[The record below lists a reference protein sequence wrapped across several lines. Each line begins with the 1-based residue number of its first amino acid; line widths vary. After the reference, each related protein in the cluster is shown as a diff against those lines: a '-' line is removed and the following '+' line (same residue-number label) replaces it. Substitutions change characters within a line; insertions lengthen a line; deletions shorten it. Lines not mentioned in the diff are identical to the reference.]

1 MKKFFTLLLAVI
13 STMTAFAQTEP
24 AIELQA
30 EVDGNT
36 RTFSI
41 GLATEGTV
49 QIDWGNGEKV
59 TSEKLPVYDSKYS
72 TMTMKEVTGT
82 VVGDG
87 KVKIYGDN
95 IVGFGCPSRV
105 DGGAQVLS
113 LDVTKATALKDLTA
127 NANKLTSID
136 LTKNTELEKLTIAN
150 NQLTSIYISKCT
162 KLTELIINNNLLTA
176 IDITKNQALQNLTIS
191 QNKFTGELDLST
203 NPALRNVYALNM
215 ELNSVKIGNNTAS
228 APRFSFNNNKLTSI
242 DASGIQDAGNAT
254 LFLIGNQL
262 TEIKLPS
269 AKMNTLNISK
279 NNFTLATLPA
289 PDATTATKKF
299 TYAPQNDYAIAES
312 YKVGDVLDLSSQT
325 SATLNTQFA
334 VYKSDKTAL
343 TEGTDYTVADGK
355 ITFLTAQEAVYVTMS
370 SALYSKFTGTSIYKT
385 TVTKVEGSTGIN
397 AVTAQGVKVS
407 TAGNEISIS
416 GLSQGDAVTV
426 ANLGGAVVA
435 NFHAN
440 SANAHVQAAKGLYIV
455 SINGKAIKV
464 AL

>member
-36 RTFSI
+36 RTLTI
-41 GLATEGTV
+41 GLGVKGTV

-59 TSEKLPVYDSKYS
+59 TSEVIPAYDGWNQ
-72 TMTMKEVTGT
+72 VNVFGT
-82 VVGDG
+82 VSGDG

-95 IVGFGCPSRV
+95 IVYFECSSRV
-105 DGGAQVLS
+105 DGAQVLS
-113 LDVTKATALKDLTA
+113 LDVTKATTLKDLTA
-127 NANKLTSID
+127 NTNKLTAID
-136 LTKNTELEKLTIAN
+136 LTKNTELEKLTINN
-150 NQLTSIYISKCT
+150 NQLTSIDISKCT
-162 KLTELIINNNLLTA
+162 KLTTLDITNNLLTA
-176 IDITKNQALQNLTIS
+176 IDITKNQTLQTLRIG
-191 QNKFTGELDLST
+191 QNKLTGDLDLST
-203 NPALRNVYALNM
+203 NPTIKSVYALTN
-215 ELNSVKIGNNTAS
+215 ELTSVKIGNNTAS
-228 APRFSFNNNKLTSI
+228 KPYFSFNYNKLTSI
-242 DASGIQDAGNAT
+242 DASGINDAKNAI

-269 AKMNTLNISK
+269 AQMKTLNISK

-289 PDATTATKKF
+289 PDATTTAKGF
-299 TYAPQNDYAIAES
+299 TYAPQNDYVIAES

-416 GLSQGDAVTV
+416 GLSQGDAVIV

>member
-36 RTFSI
+36 RTFTI

-49 QIDWGNGEKV
+49 QIDWGGNGEKV
-59 TSEKLPVYDSKYS
+59 TSEVIPAYDGWNQVNVS
-72 TMTMKEVTGT
+72 GT
-82 VVGDG
+82 VSGDG

-95 IVGFGCPSRV
+95 IVYFECSSRV
-105 DGGAQVLS
+105 DGAQVLS
-113 LDVTKATALKDLTA
+113 LDVTKATTLKDLTA
-127 NANKLTSID
+127 NTNKLASID
-136 LTKNTELEKLTIAN
+136 LTKSTELEKLTINN
-150 NQLTSIYISKCT
+150 NQLTSIDISKCT
-162 KLTELIINNNLLTA
+162 KLTTLDITNNLLTA
-176 IDITKNQALQNLTIS
+176 IDITKNQVLQTLRIG
-191 QNKFTGELDLST
+191 QNKLTGDLDLST
-203 NPALRNVYALNM
+203 NPTIKSVYALTN
-215 ELNSVKIGNNTAS
+215 ELTSVKIGNNTAS
-228 APRFSFNNNKLTSI
+228 KPYFSFNYNKLTSI
-242 DASGIQDAGNAT
+242 DASGINDAKNAI

-269 AKMNTLNISK
+269 AQMKTLNISK
-279 NNFTLATLPA
+279 NNFTLATLP
-289 PDATTATKKF
+289 DATTAAKGF
-299 TYAPQNDYAIAES
+299 TYAPQNDYVIAES

>member
-1 MKKFFTLLLAVI
+1 MLAVI

-36 RTFSI
+36 RTLTI

-59 TSEKLPVYDSKYS
+59 TSEVIPAFDGWNQMNVS
-72 TMTMKEVTGT
+72 GT
-82 VVGDG
+82 VSGDG

-95 IVGFGCPSRV
+95 IVGFGCPSNV
-105 DGGAQVLS
+105 KVGAQVLS
-113 LDVTKATALKDLTA
+113 LDVTKATSLKDLTA

-136 LTKNTELEKLTIAN
+136 LTKNTELEKLTISN
-150 NQLTSIYISKCT
+150 NQLTSIDISKCT
-162 KLTELIINNNLLTA
+162 KLTTLDITNNLLTA
-176 IDITKNQALQNLTIS
+176 IDITKNQALQTLRIG
-191 QNKFTGELDLST
+191 QNKLTGELDLST
-203 NPALRNVYALNM
+203 NPTIKSVYALTN
-215 ELNSVKIGNNTAS
+215 ELTSVKIGNNTAS
-228 APRFSFNNNKLTSI
+228 APWLSFNYNKLTSI
-242 DASGIQDAGNAT
+242 DASGINDAKNAT

-262 TEIKLPS
+262 TEIKLPATQMKS
-269 AKMNTLNISK
+269 LNITK

-289 PDATTATKKF
+289 PSVAKFF
-299 TYAPQNDYAIAES
+299 TYAPQNDYVIAES
-312 YKVGDVLDLSSQT
+312 YKVGDILDLSSQT

-370 SALYSKFTGTSIYKT
+370 SALYKFTGTSIYKT

>member
-36 RTFSI
+36 RTFTI

-49 QIDWGNGEKV
+49 QIDWGGNGEKV
-59 TSEKLPVYDSKYS
+59 TSEVIPAYDGWNQVDVS
-72 TMTMKEVTGT
+72 GT
-82 VVGDG
+82 VSGEG

-95 IVGFGCPSRV
+95 IVYFECSSRV
-105 DGGAQVLS
+105 DGAQILS
-113 LDVTKATALKDLTA
+113 LDVTKATTLRDLTA
-127 NANKLTSID
+127 NTNKLTSID
-136 LTKNTELEKLTIAN
+136 LTKNTELEKLTINN
-150 NQLTSIYISKCT
+150 NQLTSIDISKCT
-162 KLTELIINNNLLTA
+162 KLTTLDITNNLLTA
-176 IDITKNQALQNLTIS
+176 IDITKNQALQTLRIG

-203 NPALRNVYALNM
+203 NPTIMKVYALDM

-228 APRFSFNNNKLTSI
+228 KPLFSFNNNKLTSF
-242 DASGIQDAGNAT
+242 DASGIQDASNAYLYLSGN
-254 LFLIGNQL
+254 LL

-269 AKMNTLNISK
+269 TKMKTLNISK
-279 NNFTLATLPA
+279 NNFTLATLP
-289 PDATTATKKF
+289 DATTAARGF
-299 TYAPQNDYAIAES
+299 TYAPQNDYVIAES

-343 TEGTDYTVADGK
+343 TEGTDYTVAEGK

-397 AVTAQGVKVS
+397 AVTAQEVKVS
-407 TAGNEISIS
+407 TVGNEISIS

-440 SANAHVQAAKGLYIV
+440 SANAHVQATKGLYIV

>member
-36 RTFSI
+36 RTLTI
-41 GLATEGTV
+41 GLGVEGTV

-59 TSEKLPVYDSKYS
+59 TSEVIPAYDGYNQ
-72 TMTMKEVTGT
+72 VNVFGT
-82 VVGDG
+82 VSGDG

-95 IVGFGCPSRV
+95 IVYFECSSRV
-105 DGGAQVLS
+105 DGAQVLS
-113 LDVTKATALKDLTA
+113 LDVTKATTLKDLTA
-127 NANKLTSID
+127 NTNKLTAID
-136 LTKNTELEKLTIAN
+136 LTKNTELEKLTINN
-150 NQLTSIYISKCT
+150 NQLTSIDISKCT
-162 KLTELIINNNLLTA
+162 KLTTLDITNNLLTA
-176 IDITKNQALQNLTIS
+176 IDITKNQALQTLRIG
-191 QNKFTGELDLST
+191 QNKLTGDLDLST
-203 NPALRNVYALNM
+203 NPTIKSVYALTN
-215 ELNSVKIGNNTAS
+215 ELTSVKIGNNTAS
-228 APRFSFNNNKLTSI
+228 KPYFSFNYNKLTSI
-242 DASGIQDAGNAT
+242 DASGINDAKNAT

-262 TEIKLPS
+262 TEIKLPATQMKS
-269 AKMNTLNISK
+269 LNISK

-289 PDATTATKKF
+289 PDATTTAKGF
-299 TYAPQNDYAIAES
+299 TYAPQNDYVIAES

-325 SATLNTQFA
+325 STTLNTQFA

-370 SALYSKFTGTSIYKT
+370 SALYSKFTGTSVYKT
-385 TVTKVEGSTGIN
+385 TITKVEGSTGIN
-397 AVTAQGVKVS
+397 AVTAQGVKIS

>member
-36 RTFSI
+36 RTLTI
-41 GLATEGTV
+41 GLGVEGTV

-59 TSEKLPVYDSKYS
+59 TSEVIPAYDGWNQ
-72 TMTMKEVTGT
+72 VNVFGT
-82 VVGDG
+82 VSGDG

-95 IVGFGCPSRV
+95 IVYFECSSRV
-105 DGGAQVLS
+105 DGAQVLS
-113 LDVTKATALKDLTA
+113 LDVTKATTLKDLTA
-127 NANKLTSID
+127 NTNKLASID
-136 LTKNTELEKLTIAN
+136 LTKNTELEKLTINN
-150 NQLTSIYISKCT
+150 NQLTSIDISKCT
-162 KLTELIINNNLLTA
+162 KLTTLDITNNLLTA
-176 IDITKNQALQNLTIS
+176 IDITKNQALQTLRIG
-191 QNKFTGELDLST
+191 QNKLAGELDLST
-203 NPALRNVYALNM
+203 NPTIKSVYALTN
-215 ELNSVKIGNNTAS
+215 ELTSIKIGNNTAS
-228 APRFSFNNNKLTSI
+228 KPYFSFNYNKLTSI
-242 DASGIQDAGNAT
+242 DASGINDAKNAI

-269 AKMNTLNISK
+269 AQMKTLNISK
-279 NNFTLATLPA
+279 NNFTLATLP
-289 PDATTATKKF
+289 DATTTAKGF
-299 TYAPQNDYAIAES
+299 TYAPQNDYTIAES

-325 SATLNTQFA
+325 NASLNTQFA

-397 AVTAQGVKVS
+397 VVTVQGVKVS

>member
-13 STMTAFAQTEP
+13 STMTAFSQTEP
-24 AIELQA
+24 AIELKA

-36 RTFSI
+36 RTFTI

-59 TSEKLPVYDSKYS
+59 TSEVIPAFDGWNQVDVS
-72 TMTMKEVTGT
+72 GT
-82 VVGDG
+82 VSGDG

-95 IVGFGCPSRV
+95 IVYFECSSRV
-105 DGGAQVLS
+105 DGAQVLS

-136 LTKNTELEKLTIAN
+136 LTKNTELEKLYIN
-150 NQLTSIYISKCT
+150 INQLTSIDISKCT
-162 KLTELIINNNLLTA
+162 KLTTLNIEENLLTA
-176 IDITKNQALQNLTIS
+176 IDITKNQALQTLRIS
-191 QNKFTGELDLST
+191 QNKFAGELDLST
-203 NPALRNVYALNM
+203 NPALKYVYALNM
-215 ELNSVKIGNNTAS
+215 DLNSVKIGNNTAS
-228 APRFSFNNNKLTSI
+228 KPYFSFNYNKLTSI
-242 DASGIQDAGNAT
+242 DASGINDAKNAT
-254 LFLIGNQL
+254 LLLIGNQL

-269 AKMNTLNISK
+269 AKMSILRISK

-289 PDATTATKKF
+289 PTVAKTF
-299 TYAPQNDYAIAES
+299 TYAPQNDYVIAES

-343 TEGTDYTVADGK
+343 TEEGTDYTVADGK

-397 AVTAQGVKVS
+397 AITAQGVKVS

-416 GLSQGDAVTV
+416 GLAQGDAVIV

>member
-36 RTFSI
+36 RTFTI

-49 QIDWGNGEKV
+49 QIDWGGNGEKV
-59 TSEKLPVYDSKYS
+59 TSEVIPAYDGWNQVDVS
-72 TMTMKEVTGT
+72 GT
-82 VVGDG
+82 VSGEG

-95 IVGFGCPSRV
+95 IVYFECSSRV
-105 DGGAQVLS
+105 DGAQILS
-113 LDVTKATALKDLTA
+113 LDVTKATTLRDLTA
-127 NANKLTSID
+127 NTNKLTSID
-136 LTKNTELEKLTIAN
+136 LTKNTELEKLTINN
-150 NQLTSIYISKCT
+150 NQLTSIDISKCT
-162 KLTELIINNNLLTA
+162 KLTTLDITNNLLTA
-176 IDITKNQALQNLTIS
+176 IDITKNQALQTLRIG
-191 QNKFTGELDLST
+191 QNKITGELDLST
-203 NPALRNVYALNM
+203 NPTIMKVYALDM

-228 APRFSFNNNKLTSI
+228 KPLFSFNNNKLTSF
-242 DASGIQDAGNAT
+242 DASGIQDASNAYLYLSGN
-254 LFLIGNQL
+254 LL

-269 AKMNTLNISK
+269 TKMKTLNISK
-279 NNFTLATLPA
+279 NNFTLATLP
-289 PDATTATKKF
+289 DATTAARGF
-299 TYAPQNDYAIAES
+299 TYAPQNDYVIAES

-343 TEGTDYTVADGK
+343 TEGTDYTVAEGK

-370 SALYSKFTGTSIYKT
+370 SALYSKFTGTNIYKT

-407 TAGNEISIS
+407 TDGNEISIS

>member
-36 RTFSI
+36 RTLTI
-41 GLATEGTV
+41 GLGVEGTV

-59 TSEKLPVYDSKYS
+59 TSENIPAYDGWNQVDVS
-72 TMTMKEVTGT
+72 GT
-82 VVGDG
+82 VSGEG

-95 IVGFGCPSRV
+95 IVYFDCSSRV
-105 DGGAQVLS
+105 DGAQVLS
-113 LDVTKATALKDLTA
+113 LDVTKATTLKDLTA
-127 NANKLTSID
+127 NTNKLASID
-136 LTKNTELEKLTIAN
+136 LTKNTELEKLTINN
-150 NQLTSIYISKCT
+150 NQLISIDISKCT
-162 KLTELIINNNLLTA
+162 KLTTLDITNNLLTA
-176 IDITKNQALQNLTIS
+176 IDITKNQALQTLRIG
-191 QNKFTGELDLST
+191 QNKLTGDLDLST
-203 NPALRNVYALNM
+203 NPTIKSVYALTN
-215 ELNSVKIGNNTAS
+215 ELTSVKIGNNTAS
-228 APRFSFNNNKLTSI
+228 KPYFSFNYNKLTSI
-242 DASGIQDAGNAT
+242 DASGINDAKNAI

-269 AKMNTLNISK
+269 AQMKTLNISK
-279 NNFTLATLPA
+279 NNFTLATLP
-289 PDATTATKKF
+289 DATTTAKGF
-299 TYAPQNDYAIAES
+299 TYAPQNDYVIAES

-370 SALYSKFTGTSIYKT
+370 SALYSKFTGTNIYKT

>member
-36 RTFSI
+36 RTFTI

-59 TSEKLPVYDSKYS
+59 TSEVIPAYDGYNQ
-72 TMTMKEVTGT
+72 VNVFGT
-82 VVGDG
+82 VSGDG

-95 IVGFGCPSRV
+95 IVYFECSSRV
-105 DGGAQVLS
+105 DGAQVLS
-113 LDVTKATALKDLTA
+113 LDVTKATTLKDLTA
-127 NANKLTSID
+127 NTNKLTAID
-136 LTKNTELEKLTIAN
+136 LTKNTELEKLTINN
-150 NQLTSIYISKCT
+150 NQLTSIDISKCT
-162 KLTELIINNNLLTA
+162 KLTTLDITNNLLTA
-176 IDITKNQALQNLTIS
+176 IDITKNQALQTLRIG
-191 QNKFTGELDLST
+191 QNKLTGDLDLST
-203 NPALRNVYALNM
+203 NPTIKSVYALTN
-215 ELNSVKIGNNTAS
+215 ELTSVKIGNNTAS
-228 APRFSFNNNKLTSI
+228 KPYFSFNYNKLTSI
-242 DASGIQDAGNAT
+242 DASGINDAKNAT

-262 TEIKLPS
+262 TEIKLPATQMKS
-269 AKMNTLNISK
+269 LNISK
-279 NNFTLATLPA
+279 NNFALATLP
-289 PDATTATKKF
+289 DATTTAKGF
-299 TYAPQNDYAIAES
+299 TYAPQNDYVIAES

-397 AVTAQGVKVS
+397 AVT
-407 TAGNEISIS
+407 
-416 GLSQGDAVTV
+416 V

>member
-41 GLATEGTV
+41 GLGVEGTV

-59 TSEKLPVYDSKYS
+59 SSEVIPAYDDYNQ
-72 TMTMKEVTGT
+72 VNIYGT
-82 VVGDG
+82 VSGDG

-95 IVGFGCPSRV
+95 IVYFECSSRV
-105 DGGAQVLS
+105 DGAQVLS
-113 LDVTKATALKDLTA
+113 LDVTKATTLKDLTA
-127 NANKLTSID
+127 NTNKLASID
-136 LTKNTELEKLTIAN
+136 LTKNTELEKLTINN
-150 NQLTSIYISKCT
+150 NQLTSIDISKCT
-162 KLTELIINNNLLTA
+162 KLTTLDITNNLLTA
-176 IDITKNQALQNLTIS
+176 IDITKNQTLQTLRIG
-191 QNKFTGELDLST
+191 QNKLTGDLDLST
-203 NPALRNVYALNM
+203 NPTIKSVYALTN
-215 ELNSVKIGNNTAS
+215 ELTSVKIGNNTAS
-228 APRFSFNNNKLTSI
+228 KPYFSFNYNKLTSI
-242 DASGIQDAGNAT
+242 DASGINDAKNAI

-269 AKMNTLNISK
+269 AQMKTLNISK

-289 PDATTATKKF
+289 PDATTTAKGF
-299 TYAPQNDYAIAES
+299 TYAPQNDYVIAES

-370 SALYSKFTGTSIYKT
+370 SALYSKFIGTSIYKT

>member
-49 QIDWGNGEKV
+49 QIDWGGNGEKV
-59 TSEKLPVYDSKYS
+59 TSEVIPAFSGNNWVNVS
-72 TMTMKEVTGT
+72 GT
-82 VVGDG
+82 VSGDG

-95 IVGFGCPSRV
+95 IVYFECTSRV
-105 DGGAQVLS
+105 DGAQVLS

-127 NANKLTSID
+127 YTNKLASID
-136 LTKNTELEKLTIAN
+136 LTKNTELEKLTIYS
-150 NQLTSIYISKCT
+150 NQLTSIDISKCT
-162 KLTELIINNNLLTA
+162 KLTTLDITNNLLTA
-176 IDITKNQALQNLTIS
+176 IDITKNQALQTLKIG
-191 QNKFTGELDLST
+191 QNKLTGDLDLST
-203 NPALRNVYALNM
+203 NPTIKSVYALTN
-215 ELNSVKIGNNTAS
+215 ELTSVKIGNNTAS
-228 APRFSFNNNKLTSI
+228 KPYFSFNYNKLTSI
-242 DASGIQDAGNAT
+242 DASGINDAKNAI

>member
-1 MKKFFTLLLAVI
+1 MKKFFTLLVAVI

-36 RTFSI
+36 RTFTI

-49 QIDWGNGEKV
+49 QIDWGGNGEKV
-59 TSEKLPVYDSKYS
+59 TSEVIPAYDGWNQVNVS
-72 TMTMKEVTGT
+72 GT
-82 VVGDG
+82 VSGDG

-95 IVGFGCPSRV
+95 IVYFECSSRV
-105 DGGAQVLS
+105 DGAQVLS
-113 LDVTKATALKDLTA
+113 LDVTKATTLKDLTA
-127 NANKLTSID
+127 NTNKLTAID
-136 LTKNTELEKLTIAN
+136 LTKNTELEKLTINN
-150 NQLTSIYISKCT
+150 NQLTSIDISKCT
-162 KLTELIINNNLLTA
+162 KLTTLDITNNLLTA
-176 IDITKNQALQNLTIS
+176 IDITKNQALQTLRIG
-191 QNKFTGELDLST
+191 QNKLTGDLDLST
-203 NPALRNVYALNM
+203 NPTIKSVYALTN
-215 ELNSVKIGNNTAS
+215 ELTSIKIGNNTAS
-228 APRFSFNNNKLTSI
+228 KPYFSFNYNKLTSI
-242 DASGIQDAGNAT
+242 DASGINDAKNAI

-269 AKMNTLNISK
+269 AQMKTLNISK
-279 NNFTLATLPA
+279 NNFTLATLP
-289 PDATTATKKF
+289 DATTAAKGF
-299 TYAPQNDYAIAES
+299 TYAPQNDYVIAES

-370 SALYSKFTGTSIYKT
+370 STLYRQFTGTSIYKT

-397 AVTAQGVKVS
+397 AVTAQEVKVS

>member
-36 RTFSI
+36 RTFTI
-41 GLATEGTV
+41 GLGVEGTV

-59 TSEKLPVYDSKYS
+59 TSEVIPAYDGYNQ
-72 TMTMKEVTGT
+72 VNVFGT
-82 VVGDG
+82 VSGDG

-95 IVGFGCPSRV
+95 IVYFECSSRV
-105 DGGAQVLS
+105 DGAQVLS
-113 LDVTKATALKDLTA
+113 LDVTKATTLKDLTA
-127 NANKLTSID
+127 NTNKLASID
-136 LTKNTELEKLTIAN
+136 LTKNTELEKLTINN
-150 NQLTSIYISKCT
+150 NQLTSIDISKCT
-162 KLTELIINNNLLTA
+162 KLTTLDITNNLLTA
-176 IDITKNQALQNLTIS
+176 IDITKNQALQTLKIG
-191 QNKFTGELDLST
+191 QNKLTGELDLST
-203 NPALRNVYALNM
+203 NPTIKSVYALKN
-215 ELNSVKIGNNTAS
+215 ELTSVKIGNNTAS
-228 APRFSFNNNKLTSI
+228 KPYFSFNENKLTSI
-242 DASGIQDAGNAT
+242 DASGINDAKNAT

-262 TEIKLPS
+262 TEIKLPATQMKS
-269 AKMNTLNISK
+269 LNITK

-289 PDATTATKKF
+289 PSVAKFF
-299 TYAPQNDYAIAES
+299 TYAPQNDYVIAKS

-343 TEGTDYTVADGK
+343 TVGTDYTVTDGK

-370 SALYSKFTGTSIYKT
+370 SALLYSKFTGSNIYKT

-397 AVTAQGVKVS
+397 AVTAQGVKVN
-407 TAGNEISIS
+407 TAGNEITIS
-416 GLSQGDAVTV
+416 GLAQGDAVTV

>member
-59 TSEKLPVYDSKYS
+59 TSEVIPAFDGRNQVNVS
-72 TMTMKEVTGT
+72 GT
-82 VVGDG
+82 VSGEG

-95 IVGFGCPSRV
+95 IVCFECSSRV
-105 DGGAQVLS
+105 DGAQVLS
-113 LDVTKATALKDLTA
+113 LDVTKATTLKDLTA
-127 NANKLTSID
+127 NTNKLTAID
-136 LTKNTELEKLTIAN
+136 LTKNTELEKLEISN
-150 NQLTSIYISKCT
+150 NQLTSIDISKCT
-162 KLTELIINNNLLTA
+162 KLATMEINNNLLTA
-176 IDITKNQALQNLTIS
+176 IDITKNQALQTLRIG
-191 QNKFTGELDLST
+191 QNKLAGELDLST
-203 NPALRNVYALNM
+203 NPTLKTVAAPTN
-215 ELNSVKIGNNTAS
+215 ELTSVKIGNNTADK
-228 APRFSFNNNKLTSI
+228 PWLSFNYNKLTSI

-254 LFLIGNQL
+254 LFLIGNKL

-269 AKMNTLNISK
+269 AKMKSLNITK

-289 PDATTATKKF
+289 PSVAKFF
-299 TYAPQNDYAIAES
+299 TYAPQNDYVIAES

-343 TEGTDYTVADGK
+343 TVGTDYTVADGK

-435 NFHAN
+435 SFHAN

>member
-1 MKKFFTLLLAVI
+1 MLAVI

-36 RTFSI
+36 RTFTI

-59 TSEKLPVYDSKYS
+59 TSEVIPAYDGYNQ
-72 TMTMKEVTGT
+72 VNVFGT
-82 VVGDG
+82 VSSDG

-95 IVGFGCPSRV
+95 IVYFECSSRV
-105 DGGAQVLS
+105 DGAQVLS
-113 LDVTKATALKDLTA
+113 LDVTKATTLKDLTA
-127 NANKLTSID
+127 NTNKLTAID
-136 LTKNTELEKLTIAN
+136 LTKNTELEKLTINN
-150 NQLTSIYISKCT
+150 NQLTSIDISKCT
-162 KLTELIINNNLLTA
+162 KLTTLDIKNNLLTA
-176 IDITKNQALQNLTIS
+176 IDITKNQALQYLAIS
-191 QNKFTGELDLST
+191 ENKFAGELDLST

-228 APRFSFNNNKLTSI
+228 KPLFSLNNNKLTSI

-254 LFLIGNQL
+254 LNLIGNQL

-269 AKMNTLNISK
+269 AKMSILRISK
-279 NNFTLATLPA
+279 NNFTLATLP
-289 PDATTATKKF
+289 DATTAAKNF
-299 TYAPQNDYAIAES
+299 TYAPQNDYVIAES

-370 SALYSKFTGTSIYKT
+370 SALYSKFTGTSVYKT
-385 TVTKVEGSTGIN
+385 TITKVEGSTGIN
-397 AVTAQGVKVS
+397 AVTAQSVKVS

>member
-36 RTFSI
+36 RTLTI
-41 GLATEGTV
+41 GLGVEGTV

-59 TSEKLPVYDSKYS
+59 TSEVIPAYNGWNQVN
-72 TMTMKEVTGT
+72 VFGT
-82 VVGDG
+82 VSGDG

-95 IVGFGCPSRV
+95 IVYFECSSRV
-105 DGGAQVLS
+105 DGAQVLS
-113 LDVTKATALKDLTA
+113 LDVTKATTLKDLTA
-127 NANKLTSID
+127 NTNKLASID
-136 LTKNTELEKLTIAN
+136 LTKNTELEKLTINN
-150 NQLTSIYISKCT
+150 NQLTSIDISKCT
-162 KLTELIINNNLLTA
+162 KLTTLDITNNLLTA
-176 IDITKNQALQNLTIS
+176 IDITKNQTLQTLRIG
-191 QNKFTGELDLST
+191 QNKLTGDLDLST
-203 NPALRNVYALNM
+203 NPTIKSVYALTN
-215 ELNSVKIGNNTAS
+215 ELTSVKIGNNTAS
-228 APRFSFNNNKLTSI
+228 KPYFSFNYNKLTSI
-242 DASGIQDAGNAT
+242 DASGINDAKNAI

-269 AKMNTLNISK
+269 AQMKTLNISK

-289 PDATTATKKF
+289 PDATTTAKGF
-299 TYAPQNDYAIAES
+299 TYAPQNDYVIAES

-416 GLSQGDAVTV
+416 GLSQGDAVIV

>member
-59 TSEKLPVYDSKYS
+59 TSEVIPAFDGWNQVNVS
-72 TMTMKEVTGT
+72 GT
-82 VVGDG
+82 VSGEG

-95 IVGFGCPSRV
+95 IVCFECSSRV
-105 DGGAQVLS
+105 DGAQVLS
-113 LDVTKATALKDLTA
+113 LDVTKATSLKDLTA
-127 NANKLTSID
+127 NTNKLTAID
-136 LTKNTELEKLTIAN
+136 LTKNTELEKLTIYS
-150 NQLTSIYISKCT
+150 NQLTSIDISKCT
-162 KLTELIINNNLLTA
+162 KLTTLDIKNNLLTA
-176 IDITKNQALQNLTIS
+176 IDITKNQALQYLTINE
-191 QNKFTGELDLST
+191 NKFAGELDLST

-228 APRFSFNNNKLTSI
+228 KPLFSLNNNKLTSI

-254 LFLIGNQL
+254 LNLIGNQL

-269 AKMNTLNISK
+269 AKMSILRISK

-289 PDATTATKKF
+289 PTVAKTF
-299 TYAPQNDYAIAES
+299 TYAPQNDYVIAES

-370 SALYSKFTGTSIYKT
+370 SALYSKFTGSSIYKT

-397 AVTAQGVKVS
+397 AVTTQGVKIS

-435 NFHAN
+435 NFHAS

>member
-49 QIDWGNGEKV
+49 QIDWGGNGEKV
-59 TSEKLPVYDSKYS
+59 TSEVIPAFSGNNWVNVS
-72 TMTMKEVTGT
+72 GT
-82 VVGDG
+82 VSGDG

-95 IVGFGCPSRV
+95 IVYFECSSTEK
-105 DGGAQVLS
+105 GAKVLS
-113 LDVTKATALKDLTA
+113 LDVTKATTLKDLTA
-127 NANKLTSID
+127 YTNKLASID
-136 LTKNTELEKLTIAN
+136 LTKNTELEKLTIYS
-150 NQLTSIYISKCT
+150 NQLTSIDISKCT
-162 KLTELIINNNLLTA
+162 KLTTLDITNNLLTA
-176 IDITKNQALQNLTIS
+176 IDITKNQALQTLKIG

-203 NPALRNVYALNM
+203 NPTIKSVYALNM

-228 APRFSFNNNKLTSI
+228 KPWFSFNYNKLTSF

-299 TYAPQNDYAIAES
+299 TYAPQNDYVIAES

-343 TEGTDYTVADGK
+343 TKGTDYTVADGK

>member
-36 RTFSI
+36 RTFTI

-49 QIDWGNGEKV
+49 QIDWGGNGEKV
-59 TSEKLPVYDSKYS
+59 TSEVIPAYDGWNQVNVS
-72 TMTMKEVTGT
+72 GT
-82 VVGDG
+82 VSGDG

-95 IVGFGCPSRV
+95 IVYFECSSRV
-105 DGGAQVLS
+105 DGAQVLS
-113 LDVTKATALKDLTA
+113 LDVTKATTLKDLTA
-127 NANKLTSID
+127 NTNKLASID
-136 LTKNTELEKLTIAN
+136 LTKNTELEKLTINN
-150 NQLTSIYISKCT
+150 NQLTSIDISKCT
-162 KLTELIINNNLLTA
+162 KLTTLDITNNLLTA
-176 IDITKNQALQNLTIS
+176 IDITKNQALQTLRIG
-191 QNKFTGELDLST
+191 QNKLAGELDLST
-203 NPALRNVYALNM
+203 NPTIKSVYALTN
-215 ELNSVKIGNNTAS
+215 ELTSVKIGNNTAS
-228 APRFSFNNNKLTSI
+228 KPYFSFNYNKLTSI
-242 DASGIQDAGNAT
+242 DASGINDAKNAI

-269 AKMNTLNISK
+269 MKMKTLNISK
-279 NNFTLATLPA
+279 NNFTLATLPG
-289 PDATTATKKF
+289 PDATTAAKGF

-325 SATLNTQFA
+325 NATLNTQFA

-397 AVTAQGVKVS
+397 VVTAQGVKVS
-407 TAGNEISIS
+407 TAGYEISIS

-435 NFHAN
+435 SFHAN

>member
-36 RTFSI
+36 RTFTI

-49 QIDWGNGEKV
+49 QIDWGGGNGEKV
-59 TSEKLPVYDSKYS
+59 TSEVIPAYDGWNQVNVS
-72 TMTMKEVTGT
+72 GT
-82 VVGDG
+82 VSGDG

-95 IVGFGCPSRV
+95 IVYFECSSRV
-105 DGGAQVLS
+105 DGAQVLS
-113 LDVTKATALKDLTA
+113 LDVTKATTLKDLTA
-127 NANKLTSID
+127 NTNKLASID
-136 LTKNTELEKLTIAN
+136 LTKSTELEKLTINN
-150 NQLTSIYISKCT
+150 NQLTSIDISKCT
-162 KLTELIINNNLLTA
+162 KLTTLDITNNLLTA
-176 IDITKNQALQNLTIS
+176 IDITKNQALQTLRIG
-191 QNKFTGELDLST
+191 QNKLTGDLDLST
-203 NPALRNVYALNM
+203 NPTIKSVYALTN
-215 ELNSVKIGNNTAS
+215 ELTSVKIGNNTAS
-228 APRFSFNNNKLTSI
+228 KPYFSFNYNKLTSI
-242 DASGIQDAGNAT
+242 DASGINDAKNAI

-269 AKMNTLNISK
+269 AQMKTLNISK
-279 NNFTLATLPA
+279 NNFTLATLP
-289 PDATTATKKF
+289 DATTAAKGF
-299 TYAPQNDYAIAES
+299 TYAPQNDYVIAES

-325 SATLNTQFA
+325 SASLNTQFA

-370 SALYSKFTGTSIYKT
+370 SALYKFTGTNIYKT
-385 TVTKVEGSTGIN
+385 IVTKVEGSTGIN

>member
-36 RTFSI
+36 RTFTI
-41 GLATEGTV
+41 GLGVEGTV

-59 TSEKLPVYDSKYS
+59 TSEVIPAYDGYNQ
-72 TMTMKEVTGT
+72 VNVFGT
-82 VVGDG
+82 VSGDG

-95 IVGFGCPSRV
+95 IVYFECSSRV
-105 DGGAQVLS
+105 DGAQVLS
-113 LDVTKATALKDLTA
+113 LDVTKATTLKDLTA
-127 NANKLTSID
+127 NTNKLTAID
-136 LTKNTELEKLTIAN
+136 LTKNTELEKLTINN
-150 NQLTSIYISKCT
+150 NQLTSIDISKCT
-162 KLTELIINNNLLTA
+162 KLTTLDITNNLLTA
-176 IDITKNQALQNLTIS
+176 IDITKNQALQTLRIG
-191 QNKFTGELDLST
+191 QNKLTGDLDLST
-203 NPALRNVYALNM
+203 NPTIKSVYALTN
-215 ELNSVKIGNNTAS
+215 ELTSVKIGNNTAS
-228 APRFSFNNNKLTSI
+228 KPYFSFNYNKLTSI
-242 DASGIQDAGNAT
+242 DASGINDAKNAI

-269 AKMNTLNISK
+269 AQMKTLNISK

-289 PDATTATKKF
+289 PDATTTAKGF
-299 TYAPQNDYAIAES
+299 TYAPQNDYVIAES

-416 GLSQGDAVTV
+416 GLAQGDAVIV

>member
-59 TSEKLPVYDSKYS
+59 TSEVIPAFDGWNQVNVS
-72 TMTMKEVTGT
+72 GT
-82 VVGDG
+82 VSGEG

-95 IVGFGCPSRV
+95 IVCFECSSRV
-105 DGGAQVLS
+105 DGAQVLS
-113 LDVTKATALKDLTA
+113 LDVTKATTLKDLTA
-127 NANKLTSID
+127 NTNKLTAID
-136 LTKNTELEKLTIAN
+136 LTKNTELEKLEISN
-150 NQLTSIYISKCT
+150 NQLTSIDISKCT
-162 KLTELIINNNLLTA
+162 KLATMEINNNLLTA
-176 IDITKNQALQNLTIS
+176 IDITKNQALQTLRIG
-191 QNKFTGELDLST
+191 QNKLAGELDLST
-203 NPALRNVYALNM
+203 NPTLKTVAAPTN
-215 ELNSVKIGNNTAS
+215 ELTSVKIGNNTADK
-228 APRFSFNNNKLTSI
+228 PWLSFNYNKLTSI

-254 LFLIGNQL
+254 LFLIGNKL

-269 AKMNTLNISK
+269 AKMKSLNITK

-289 PDATTATKKF
+289 PSVAKFF
-299 TYAPQNDYAIAES
+299 TYAPQNDYVIAES

-343 TEGTDYTVADGK
+343 TVGTDYTVADGK

-397 AVTAQGVKVS
+397 AITAHGVKVS

-416 GLSQGDAVTV
+416 GLSLGDAVTV

>member
-36 RTFSI
+36 RTFTI

-49 QIDWGNGEKV
+49 QIDWGGNGEKV
-59 TSEKLPVYDSKYS
+59 TSEVIPAYDGWNQVNVS
-72 TMTMKEVTGT
+72 GT
-82 VVGDG
+82 VSGDG

-95 IVGFGCPSRV
+95 IVYFECSSRV
-105 DGGAQVLS
+105 DGAQVLS
-113 LDVTKATALKDLTA
+113 LDVTKATTLKDLTA
-127 NANKLTSID
+127 NTNKLASID
-136 LTKNTELEKLTIAN
+136 LTKNTELEKLTINN
-150 NQLTSIYISKCT
+150 NQLTSIDISKCT
-162 KLTELIINNNLLTA
+162 KLTTLDITNNLLTA
-176 IDITKNQALQNLTIS
+176 IDITKNQALQTLRIG
-191 QNKFTGELDLST
+191 QNKLTGDLDLST
-203 NPALRNVYALNM
+203 NPTIKSVYALNM

-242 DASGIQDAGNAT
+242 DASGINDAKNAI

-343 TEGTDYTVADGK
+343 TKGTDYTVADGK

-397 AVTAQGVKVS
+397 VVTAQGVKVS

>member
-36 RTFSI
+36 RTLTI
-41 GLATEGTV
+41 GLRVEGTV

-59 TSEKLPVYDSKYS
+59 TSENIPAYDGWNQVDVS
-72 TMTMKEVTGT
+72 GT
-82 VVGDG
+82 VSGEG

-95 IVGFGCPSRV
+95 IVYFDCSSRV
-105 DGGAQVLS
+105 DGAQVLS
-113 LDVTKATALKDLTA
+113 LDVTKATTLKDLTA
-127 NANKLTSID
+127 NTNKLTSID
-136 LTKNTELEKLTIAN
+136 LTKNTELTKLTINN
-150 NQLTSIYISKCT
+150 NQLTNIDISKCT
-162 KLTELIINNNLLTA
+162 HLTTLDITNNLLTA
-176 IDITKNQALQNLTIS
+176 IDITKNQALQTLRIG
-191 QNKFTGELDLST
+191 QNKLTGELDLST
-203 NPALRNVYALNM
+203 NPTIKSVYALKN
-215 ELNSVKIGNNTAS
+215 ELTSVKIGNNTAS
-228 APRFSFNNNKLTSI
+228 KPYFSFNENKLTSF
-242 DASGIQDAGNAT
+242 DATGIQDAVNAT
-254 LFLIGNQL
+254 LFLMSNKL
-262 TEIKLPS
+262 TEITLPN
-269 AKMNTLNISK
+269 KMKSINISK
-279 NNFTLATLPA
+279 NNFTIATLPA
-289 PDATTATKKF
+289 PSVAKYF
-299 TYAPQNDYAIAES
+299 TYAPQNDYVIAES

-343 TEGTDYTVADGK
+343 TVGTDYTVADGK

-385 TVTKVEGSTGIN
+385 TVTKVEGDTGIN
-397 AVTAQGVKVS
+397 TVTTQGVKVS

-416 GLSQGDAVTV
+416 GLAQGDAVTV

-435 NFHAN
+435 SFHAN
-440 SANAHVQAAKGLYIV
+440 SANAHIQAAKGLYIV

>member
-36 RTFSI
+36 RTLTI
-41 GLATEGTV
+41 GLGVEGTV

-59 TSEKLPVYDSKYS
+59 TSEVIPAYDGWNQ
-72 TMTMKEVTGT
+72 VNVFGT
-82 VVGDG
+82 VSGDG

-95 IVGFGCPSRV
+95 IVYFECSSRV
-105 DGGAQVLS
+105 DGAQVLS
-113 LDVTKATALKDLTA
+113 LDVTKATTLKDLTA
-127 NANKLTSID
+127 NTNKLASID
-136 LTKNTELEKLTIAN
+136 LTKNTELEKLTINN
-150 NQLTSIYISKCT
+150 NQLTSIDISKCT
-162 KLTELIINNNLLTA
+162 KLTTLDITNNLLTA
-176 IDITKNQALQNLTIS
+176 IDITKNQTLQTLRIG
-191 QNKFTGELDLST
+191 QNKLTGDLDLST
-203 NPALRNVYALNM
+203 NPTIKSVYALTN
-215 ELNSVKIGNNTAS
+215 ELTSVKIGNNTAS
-228 APRFSFNNNKLTSI
+228 KPYFSFNYNKLTSI
-242 DASGIQDAGNAT
+242 DASGINDAKNAI

-262 TEIKLPS
+262 TEIKLPATQMKS
-269 AKMNTLNISK
+269 LNISK
-279 NNFTLATLPA
+279 NNFTLATLP
-289 PDATTATKKF
+289 DATTAAKGF
-299 TYAPQNDYAIAES
+299 TYAPQNDYVIAES

-325 SATLNTQFA
+325 SATLNTQFD

-370 SALYSKFTGTSIYKT
+370 STLYSKFTGTSIYKT

>member
-36 RTFSI
+36 RTFTI

-49 QIDWGNGEKV
+49 QIDWGGNGEKV
-59 TSEKLPVYDSKYS
+59 TSEVIPAYDGWNQVNVS
-72 TMTMKEVTGT
+72 GT
-82 VVGDG
+82 VSGDG

-95 IVGFGCPSRV
+95 IVYFECSSRV
-105 DGGAQVLS
+105 DGAQVLS
-113 LDVTKATALKDLTA
+113 LDVTKATTLKDLTA
-127 NANKLTSID
+127 NTNKLASID
-136 LTKNTELEKLTIAN
+136 LTKNTELEKLTINN
-150 NQLTSIYISKCT
+150 NQLTSIDISKCT
-162 KLTELIINNNLLTA
+162 KLTTLDITNNLLTA
-176 IDITKNQALQNLTIS
+176 IDITKNQALQTLRIG
-191 QNKFTGELDLST
+191 QNKLTGDLDLST
-203 NPALRNVYALNM
+203 NPTIKSVYALTN
-215 ELNSVKIGNNTAS
+215 ELTSVKIGNNTAS
-228 APRFSFNNNKLTSI
+228 KPYFSFNYNKLTSI
-242 DASGIQDAGNAT
+242 DASGINDAKNAI

-269 AKMNTLNISK
+269 AQMKTLNISK
-279 NNFTLATLPA
+279 NNFTLATLP
-289 PDATTATKKF
+289 DATTAAKGF
-299 TYAPQNDYAIAES
+299 TYAPQNDYVIAES

-370 SALYSKFTGTSIYKT
+370 SALYSKFAGTNIYKT

-407 TAGNEISIS
+407 TVGNEISIS

>member
-36 RTFSI
+36 RTFTI

-49 QIDWGNGEKV
+49 QIDWGGNGEKV
-59 TSEKLPVYDSKYS
+59 TSEVIPAYDGWNQVNVS
-72 TMTMKEVTGT
+72 GT
-82 VVGDG
+82 VSGDG

-95 IVGFGCPSRV
+95 IVYFECSSRV
-105 DGGAQVLS
+105 DGAQVLS
-113 LDVTKATALKDLTA
+113 LDVTKATTLKDLTA
-127 NANKLTSID
+127 NTNKLASID
-136 LTKNTELEKLTIAN
+136 LTKNTELEKLTINN
-150 NQLTSIYISKCT
+150 NQLTSIDISKCT
-162 KLTELIINNNLLTA
+162 KLTTLDITNNLLTA
-176 IDITKNQALQNLTIS
+176 IDITKNQALQTLRIG
-191 QNKFTGELDLST
+191 QNKLTGDLDLST
-203 NPALRNVYALNM
+203 NPTIKSVYALTN
-215 ELNSVKIGNNTAS
+215 ELTSVKIGNNTAS
-228 APRFSFNNNKLTSI
+228 KPYFSFNYNKLTSI
-242 DASGIQDAGNAT
+242 DASGINDAKNAT
-254 LFLIGNQL
+254 LLLIGNQL

-269 AKMNTLNISK
+269 AKMSILRISK

-289 PDATTATKKF
+289 PTVAKTF
-299 TYAPQNDYAIAES
+299 TYAPQNDYVIAES

-370 SALYSKFTGTSIYKT
+370 SALYKFTGTSIYKT

>member
-36 RTFSI
+36 RTFTI

-49 QIDWGNGEKV
+49 QIDWGGNGEKV
-59 TSEKLPVYDSKYS
+59 TSEVIPAYDGWNQVNVS
-72 TMTMKEVTGT
+72 GT
-82 VVGDG
+82 VSGDG

-95 IVGFGCPSRV
+95 IVYFECSSRV
-105 DGGAQVLS
+105 DGAQVLS
-113 LDVTKATALKDLTA
+113 LDVTKATTLKDLTA
-127 NANKLTSID
+127 YTNKLASID
-136 LTKNTELEKLTIAN
+136 LTKNTELEKLTIYS
-150 NQLTSIYISKCT
+150 NQLTSIDISKCT
-162 KLTELIINNNLLTA
+162 KLTTLDITNNLLTA
-176 IDITKNQALQNLTIS
+176 IDITKNQALQTLRIG
-191 QNKFTGELDLST
+191 QNKLTGDLDLST
-203 NPALRNVYALNM
+203 NPTIKSVYALTN
-215 ELNSVKIGNNTAS
+215 ELTSVKIGNNTAS
-228 APRFSFNNNKLTSI
+228 KPYFSFNYNKLTSI
-242 DASGIQDAGNAT
+242 DASGINDAKNAI

-269 AKMNTLNISK
+269 AQMKTLNISK
-279 NNFTLATLPA
+279 NNFTLATLP
-289 PDATTATKKF
+289 DATTAAKGF
-299 TYAPQNDYAIAES
+299 TYAPQNDYVIAES

-397 AVTAQGVKVS
+397 AVTAHGVKIS

>member
-36 RTFSI
+36 RTFTI

-59 TSEKLPVYDSKYS
+59 TSEVIPAFDGWNQVDVS
-72 TMTMKEVTGT
+72 GT
-82 VVGDG
+82 VSGEG

-95 IVGFGCPSRV
+95 IVYFECSSRV
-105 DGGAQVLS
+105 DGAQVLS

-127 NANKLTSID
+127 NTNKLTAID
-136 LTKNTELEKLTIAN
+136 LTKNTELEKLTIGN
-150 NQLTSIYISKCT
+150 NQLTSIDISKCT
-162 KLTELIINNNLLTA
+162 KLTTLDISNNLLTA
-176 IDITKNQALQNLTIS
+176 IDITKNQALQTLRIG
-191 QNKFTGELDLST
+191 QNKLAGELDLST
-203 NPALRNVYALNM
+203 NPALKTVAAPTN
-215 ELNSVKIGNNTAS
+215 ELTSVKIGNNTADK
-228 APRFSFNNNKLTSI
+228 PWFSFNYNKLTSF

-299 TYAPQNDYAIAES
+299 TYAPQNDYIIAES

-343 TEGTDYTVADGK
+343 TKGTDYTFADGK

-435 NFHAN
+435 SFHAN
-440 SANAHVQAAKGLYIV
+440 SANTHVQAAKGLYIV

>member
-36 RTFSI
+36 RTLTI
-41 GLATEGTV
+41 GLGVEGTV

-59 TSEKLPVYDSKYS
+59 TSEVIPAYDGWNQ
-72 TMTMKEVTGT
+72 VNVFGT
-82 VVGDG
+82 VSGDG

-95 IVGFGCPSRV
+95 IVYFECSSRK
-105 DGGAQVLS
+105 DGAKVLS
-113 LDVTKATALKDLTA
+113 LDVTKATTLKDLTA
-127 NANKLTSID
+127 YTNKLASID
-136 LTKNTELEKLTIAN
+136 LTKNTELEKLTIYS
-150 NQLTSIYISKCT
+150 NQLTSIDISKCT
-162 KLTELIINNNLLTA
+162 KLTTLDIKNNLLTA
-176 IDITKNQALQNLTIS
+176 IDITKNQALQYLAIS
-191 QNKFTGELDLST
+191 ENKFAGELDLST

-228 APRFSFNNNKLTSI
+228 KPLFSLNNNKLTSI

-254 LFLIGNQL
+254 LNLIGNQL

-269 AKMNTLNISK
+269 AKMSILRISK
-279 NNFTLATLPA
+279 NNFTLATLP
-289 PDATTATKKF
+289 DATTAAKNF
-299 TYAPQNDYAIAES
+299 TYAPQNDYVIAES

-407 TAGNEISIS
+407 TVGNEISIS

>member
-36 RTFSI
+36 RTFTI

-59 TSEKLPVYDSKYS
+59 TSEVIPAFSGNNWVNVS
-72 TMTMKEVTGT
+72 GT
-82 VVGDG
+82 VSGDG

-95 IVGFGCPSRV
+95 IVYFECSSRV
-105 DGGAQVLS
+105 DGAQVLS
-113 LDVTKATALKDLTA
+113 LDVTKATTLKDLTA
-127 NANKLTSID
+127 YTNKLASID
-136 LTKNTELEKLTIAN
+136 LTKSTELEKLTIYS
-150 NQLTSIYISKCT
+150 NQLTSIDISKCT
-162 KLTELIINNNLLTA
+162 KLTTLDITNNLLTA
-176 IDITKNQALQNLTIS
+176 IDITKNQALQTLKIG
-191 QNKFTGELDLST
+191 QNKLAGELDLST
-203 NPALRNVYALNM
+203 NPTIKAVYAFDM

-228 APRFSFNNNKLTSI
+228 KPYFSFNYNKLTSI
-242 DASGIQDAGNAT
+242 DASGINDTKNAI

-269 AKMNTLNISK
+269 TKMKTLNISK

-289 PDATTATKKF
+289 PDATTTAKGF
-299 TYAPQNDYAIAES
+299 TYAPQNNYVIAES

-370 SALYSKFTGTSIYKT
+370 SALYRQFTGTSIYKT

>member
-36 RTFSI
+36 RTFTI

-59 TSEKLPVYDSKYS
+59 TSEVIPAYDGYNQ
-72 TMTMKEVTGT
+72 VNVFGT
-82 VVGDG
+82 VSGDG

-95 IVGFGCPSRV
+95 IVYFECSSRV
-105 DGGAQVLS
+105 DGAQVLS
-113 LDVTKATALKDLTA
+113 LDVTKATTLKDLTA
-127 NANKLTSID
+127 YTNKLASID
-136 LTKNTELEKLTIAN
+136 LTKNTELEKLTIYS
-150 NQLTSIYISKCT
+150 NQLTSIDISKCT
-162 KLTELIINNNLLTA
+162 KLTTLDIKNNLLTA
-176 IDITKNQALQNLTIS
+176 IDITKNQALQYLAIS
-191 QNKFTGELDLST
+191 ENKFAGELDLST

-228 APRFSFNNNKLTSI
+228 KPLFSLNNNKLTSI

-254 LFLIGNQL
+254 LNLIGNQL

-269 AKMNTLNISK
+269 AKMSILRISK

-289 PDATTATKKF
+289 PDATTTAKGF
-299 TYAPQNDYAIAES
+299 TYAPQNDYVIAES

-325 SATLNTQFA
+325 STTLNTQFA

-407 TAGNEISIS
+407 TVGNEISIS

>member
-36 RTFSI
+36 RTFTI

-49 QIDWGNGEKV
+49 QIDWGGNGEKV
-59 TSEKLPVYDSKYS
+59 TSEVIPAYDGWNQVNVS
-72 TMTMKEVTGT
+72 GT
-82 VVGDG
+82 VSGDG

-95 IVGFGCPSRV
+95 IVYFECSSRV
-105 DGGAQVLS
+105 DGAQVLS
-113 LDVTKATALKDLTA
+113 LDVTKATTLKDLTA
-127 NANKLTSID
+127 NTNKLASID
-136 LTKNTELEKLTIAN
+136 LTKNTELEKLTINN
-150 NQLTSIYISKCT
+150 NQLTSIDISKCT
-162 KLTELIINNNLLTA
+162 KLTTLDITNNLLTA
-176 IDITKNQALQNLTIS
+176 IDITKNQTLQTLRIG
-191 QNKFTGELDLST
+191 QNKLTGDLDLST
-203 NPALRNVYALNM
+203 NPTIKSVYALTN
-215 ELNSVKIGNNTAS
+215 ELTSVKIGNNTAS
-228 APRFSFNNNKLTSI
+228 KPYFSFNYNKLTSI
-242 DASGIQDAGNAT
+242 DASGINDAKNAI

-269 AKMNTLNISK
+269 AQMKTLNISK

-289 PDATTATKKF
+289 PDATTTAKGF
-299 TYAPQNDYAIAES
+299 TYAPQNDYVIAES

>member
-36 RTFSI
+36 RTFTI

-49 QIDWGNGEKV
+49 QIDWGGNGEKV
-59 TSEKLPVYDSKYS
+59 TSEVIPAYDGWNQVNVS
-72 TMTMKEVTGT
+72 GT
-82 VVGDG
+82 VSGDG

-95 IVGFGCPSRV
+95 IVYFECSSRV
-105 DGGAQVLS
+105 DGAQVLS
-113 LDVTKATALKDLTA
+113 LDVTKATTLKDLTA
-127 NANKLTSID
+127 NTNKLASID
-136 LTKNTELEKLTIAN
+136 LTKNTELEKLTINN
-150 NQLTSIYISKCT
+150 NQLTSIDISKCT
-162 KLTELIINNNLLTA
+162 KLTTLDITNNLLTA
-176 IDITKNQALQNLTIS
+176 IDITKNQALQTLRIG
-191 QNKFTGELDLST
+191 QNKLTGDLDLST
-203 NPALRNVYALNM
+203 NPTIKSVYALTN
-215 ELNSVKIGNNTAS
+215 ELTSIKIGNNTAS
-228 APRFSFNNNKLTSI
+228 KPYFSFNYNKLTSI
-242 DASGIQDAGNAT
+242 DASGINDAKNAI

-269 AKMNTLNISK
+269 AQMKTLNISK
-279 NNFTLATLPA
+279 NNFTLATLP
-289 PDATTATKKF
+289 DATTAAKGF

-325 SATLNTQFA
+325 NATLNTQFA

-397 AVTAQGVKVS
+397 VVTAQGVKVS

>member
-36 RTFSI
+36 RTLTI
-41 GLATEGTV
+41 GLGVEGTV

-59 TSEKLPVYDSKYS
+59 TSEVIPAYDGWNQ
-72 TMTMKEVTGT
+72 VNVFGT
-82 VVGDG
+82 VSGDG

-95 IVGFGCPSRV
+95 IVYFECSSRV
-105 DGGAQVLS
+105 DGAQVLS
-113 LDVTKATALKDLTA
+113 LDVTKATTLKDLTA
-127 NANKLTSID
+127 NTNKLASID
-136 LTKNTELEKLTIAN
+136 LTKNTELEKLTINN
-150 NQLTSIYISKCT
+150 NQLTSIDISKCT
-162 KLTELIINNNLLTA
+162 KLTTLDITNNLLTA
-176 IDITKNQALQNLTIS
+176 IDITKNQALQTLRIG
-191 QNKFTGELDLST
+191 QNKLAGELDLST
-203 NPALRNVYALNM
+203 NPTIKSVYALTN
-215 ELNSVKIGNNTAS
+215 ELTSIKIGNNTAS
-228 APRFSFNNNKLTSI
+228 KPYFSFNYNKLTSI
-242 DASGIQDAGNAT
+242 DASGINDAKNAI

-269 AKMNTLNISK
+269 AQMKALNISK
-279 NNFTLATLPA
+279 NNFTLATLP
-289 PDATTATKKF
+289 DATTTAKGF
-299 TYAPQNDYAIAES
+299 TYAPQNDYVIAES

-385 TVTKVEGSTGIN
+385 TVTKVEGPTGIN
-397 AVTAQGVKVS
+397 AVTAQEVKVS

>member
-1 MKKFFTLLLAVI
+1 MKKIFTLLLAVI

-36 RTFSI
+36 RTLTI
-41 GLATEGTV
+41 GLGVEGTV

-59 TSEKLPVYDSKYS
+59 TSEVIPAYDGWNQVNVS
-72 TMTMKEVTGT
+72 GT
-82 VVGDG
+82 VSGDG

-95 IVGFGCPSRV
+95 IVYFECSSRV
-105 DGGAQVLS
+105 DGAQVLS
-113 LDVTKATALKDLTA
+113 LDVTKATTLKDLTA
-127 NANKLTSID
+127 NTNKLASID
-136 LTKNTELEKLTIAN
+136 LTKNTELEKLTINN
-150 NQLTSIYISKCT
+150 NQLTSIDISKCT
-162 KLTELIINNNLLTA
+162 KLTTLDITNNLLAA
-176 IDITKNQALQNLTIS
+176 IDITKNQALLTLRIG
-191 QNKFTGELDLST
+191 QNKLAGELDLST
-203 NPALRNVYALNM
+203 NPTIKSVYALGM

-228 APRFSFNNNKLTSI
+228 KPLFSLNNNKLTSI

-254 LFLIGNQL
+254 LNLVGNQL

-312 YKVGDVLDLSSQT
+312 YKVEDVLDLSSQT

-343 TEGTDYTVADGK
+343 TKGTDYTVADGK

-455 SINGKAIKV
+455 SVNGKAIKV

>member
-49 QIDWGNGEKV
+49 QIDWGGNGEKV
-59 TSEKLPVYDSKYS
+59 TSEVIPAFSGNNWVDVS
-72 TMTMKEVTGT
+72 GT
-82 VVGDG
+82 VSGDG
-87 KVKIYGDN
+87 KVKIYGNN
-95 IVGFGCPSRV
+95 IVYFECPSRV

-113 LDVTKATALKDLTA
+113 LDVTKATTLKDLTA

-136 LTKNTELEKLTIAN
+136 LTKNTELEKLTISN
-150 NQLTSIYISKCT
+150 NQLTSIDISKCT
-162 KLTELIINNNLLTA
+162 KLATMDISNNLLTT
-176 IDITKNQALQNLTIS
+176 IDITKNQALQKLTIS
-191 QNKFTGELDLST
+191 YNKFTGELDLST
-203 NPALRNVYALNM
+203 NPTIKFVYALGM

-228 APRFSFNNNKLTSI
+228 KPLFSLNNNKLTSI

-254 LFLIGNQL
+254 LNLIGNQL

-269 AKMNTLNISK
+269 AKMSILRISK
-279 NNFTLATLPA
+279 NNFTLATLP
-289 PDATTATKKF
+289 DATTAAKNF
-299 TYAPQNDYAIAES
+299 TYAPQNDYVIAES

-325 SATLNTQFA
+325 SATLNTQFD

-343 TEGTDYTVADGK
+343 TKGTDYTVADGK

-416 GLSQGDAVTV
+416 GLAQGDAVTV

-435 NFHAN
+435 SFHAN

-455 SINGKAIKV
+455 SVNGKAIKV